1 MNYETFFEFAEEN
14 NFASK
19 FPHLR
24 EHLENTKQHGD
35 YERFNSILKELPRLE
50 ARQYS
55 FNESYIKI
63 GEKGEIT
70 ETLKSRLESSLRS
83 LIPWRKGPYE
93 LFGIKIESEWRSDF
107 KWDRLKNFLK
117 PLKNKLILDVGSG
130 NGYHCWRMRGG
141 GARGVIGIDPYLLS
155 VVQFNAIKHFVS
167 HEPVWVLPIGT
178 EQMPENLNLFDTVF
192 SMGVL
197 YHRRSPF
204 EHLFSLKSFLREG
217 GELILETLVIEGKK
231 GEVLV
236 PEGRYAKMRNVW
248 FIPSPL
254 TLESWLKRTGFKNIH
269 LINVTKTTLEEQ
281 RKTDWMPWESLQDF
295 LSPSDENKT
304 IEGYPAP
311 RRAIFICE
319 K

>member
-1 MNYETFFEFAEEN
+1 
-14 NFASK
+14 
-19 FPHLR
+19 
-24 EHLENTKQHGD
+24 
-35 YERFNSILKELPRLE
+35 
-50 ARQYS
+50 
-55 FNESYIKI
+55 
-63 GEKGEIT
+63 
-70 ETLKSRLESSLRS
+70 
-83 LIPWRKGPYE
+83 
-93 LFGIKIESEWRSDF
+93 
-107 KWDRLKNFLK
+107 
-117 PLKNKLILDVGSG
+117 
-130 NGYHCWRMRGG
+130 
-141 GARGVIGIDPYLLS
+141 
-155 VVQFNAIKHFVS
+155 
-167 HEPVWVLPIGT
+167 
-178 EQMPENLNLFDTVF
+178 
-192 SMGVL
+192 MGVL